1 MRIGIIGTGNVGS
14 AVGTRWALAG
24 HDVMFG
30 ARDAK
35 SPKVQALVAAAGKS
49 ARAGTVAEAAAF
61 GPVVVLATPFE
72 AAESAIRQ
80 AGDLGGKVVIDC
92 TNPLRPDLSALSVG
106 HTTSGGESVA
116 RWAKGARVVKALNTT
131 GAGNMTDP
139 RYPEAPATMFV
150 CGGDAGAKATVSEL
164 VKALGFDVVDAGPLA
179 QARLLEPLAMLWIW
193 LAYQGR
199 LGPNIAFRLMRRS

>member
-72 AAESAIRQ
+72 ATESAIRQ

-92 TNPLRPDLSALSVG
+92 TNPLRPDLAALSVG
-106 HTTSGGESVA
+106 HTTSGAESVA
-116 RWAKGARVVKALNTT
+116 RWAKGARRST
-131 GAGNMTDP
+131 
-139 RYPEAPATMFV
+139 RRAPATMFV
-150 CGGDAGAKATVSEL
+150 CGDDAGAKATVSEL

-179 QARLLEPLAMLWIW
+179 QARLLEPLALLWIW

-199 LGPNIAFRLMRRS
+199 LGPSIAFRLMRRS

>member
-35 SPKVQALVAAAGKS
+35 SPEVQALVAAAGKS

-72 AAESAIRQ
+72 ATESAIRQ
-80 AGDLGGKVVIDC
+80 AGDL
-92 TNPLRPDLSALSVG
+92 
-106 HTTSGGESVA
+106 A
-116 RWAKGARVVKALNTT
+116 RQV
-131 GAGNMTDP
+131 
-139 RYPEAPATMFV
+139 
-150 CGGDAGAKATVSEL
+150 
-164 VKALGFDVVDAGPLA
+164 VVDCAHPPPPDPPPP
-179 QARLLEPLAMLWIW
+179 RH
-193 LAYQGR
+193 
-199 LGPNIAFRLMRRS
+199 